1 MLISATVIFKSLYS
15 SFMFYPNIKEI
26 ESNNLKKTQIYL
38 REIWLQIHAAN
49 AAFILTVQR
58 EIQMFREFFANQS
71 C

>member
-49 AAFILTVQR
+49 AAFILTVLR
-58 EIQMFREFFANQS
+58 EIQMFVSNAPVPS
-71 C
+71 